1 MAGLGRE
8 WPDRPSVRQSLR
20 TDCERDYDNDND
32 DQTQGETSTM
42 QDLTYAE
49 IIDEIDVLE
58 RLISQIG
65 DSVGRGADFLVASL
79 APHGPILAKR
89 NVSLCH
95 KVSWGLYEAGRL
107 AEVGRILDW
116 LDANAKRAPGE
127 YYFPEEQWYEKDMQ
141 RVYRAMT
148 FGKVAEYLDHPAFAN
163 DEVRAGI
170 KRYQHSSGGVA
181 NCIDDGFPAALEPL
195 NTSFFGQ
202 WALAAGLQDA
212 ARRAG
217 DWVAE
222 LVELNE
228 SYLGQGAPAIYYTR
242 NRDTGELVTEVPP
255 DGRMNMMID
264 TTTAKQPSWVT
275 GTCMAL
281 LADLHAANANSRY
294 LDAAVKLAEFERA
307 CSHRLLFWPSKCKVG
322 WGAAQLYGVTCDPEH
337 RKIAAN
343 VARVTFMGAQ
353 RPDGSWPH
361 MFYPLNDSGAWRQVV
376 YYGPDAAV
384 PEAIEEDGTHVWL
397 SSHEITGEFLGE
409 LGRTRACFSEVLTR
423 LQQRKVAYEAE
434 LGLEG

>member
-1 MAGLGRE
+1 M
-8 WPDRPSVRQSLR
+8 
-20 TDCERDYDNDND
+20 
-32 DQTQGETSTM
+32 M

-58 RLISQIG
+58 TSVGQIG
-65 DSVGRGADFLVASL
+65 DSIERGADFLVSSL
-79 APHGPILAKR
+79 APDGPIMGKS

-95 KVSWGLYEAGRL
+95 KVTWGLYEAGRFE
-107 AEVGRILDW
+107 EVGRILDW

-148 FGKVAEYLDHPAFAN
+148 FGKVAEYLGHPAFAN
-163 DEVRAGI
+163 DAVRAGI

-181 NCIDDGFPAALEPL
+181 NCIDDGFPEALEPL
-195 NTSFFGQ
+195 NTTFFGQ
-202 WALAAGLQDA
+202 WALAAGLQED

-228 SYLGQGAPAIYYTR
+228 PHLNQAAPAIYYTR
-242 NRDTGELVTEVPP
+242 NRDTGELVTDVPP

-264 TTTAKQPSWVT
+264 TTTVKQPSWVT

-281 LADLHAANANSRY
+281 LADLHADKANSRY
-294 LDAAVKLAEFERA
+294 LDAALTLAEYERA
-307 CSHRLLFWPSKCKVG
+307 CSHRQLFWPSKCRVG
-322 WGAAQLYGVTCDPEH
+322 WGAAQLYRVTGDPEH

-343 VARVTFMGAQ
+343 VARATFLGSQ
-353 RPDGSWPH
+353 RRDGGWPH
-361 MFYPLNDSGAWRQVV
+361 MFYPLKDSGAWRQAV
-376 YYGPDAAV
+376 YCGPEAHV
-384 PEAIEEDGTHVWL
+384 PETLEEDGTHIWL
-397 SSHEITGEFLGE
+397 SGIEITGEFLGE
-409 LGRTRACFSEVLTR
+409 LGRTRACFSDVLTR
-423 LQQRKVAYEAE
+423 LQERKAAYEAE
-434 LGLEG
+434 LGLKG